1 MLGGI
6 GALAGGGLQGAA
18 AVLIIDYGTGIRI
31 AAPTTVLSSMT
42 KAIRKGILIKGGR
55 HLENLSEINA
65 IVFDKTGTLTCGHP
79 DIIDVIPLNGSS
91 PDQVLTLAAAAENR
105 LTHPV
110 AQAIVRT
117 AIEKGLEIP
126 ERTTSD
132 YTIGLGV
139 ESYVDDMPVLVGN
152 RRFMKQ
158 KQLSLTPAI
167 QNKIRAMEA
176 RAVSPLCVAVDGQM
190 IGLLSFADPLRPEA
204 KEVIQAI
211 RARGIEEIVM
221 LTGDHEDVAK
231 RVAGELGISR
241 YVAESFPGQKAEVV
255 QELQQKGYKVA
266 VVGDGINDSPAL
278 AYADVGIAVD
288 GGTHVAQETAH
299 VVLLHGGLWKIPAA
313 IDIGREAVRL
323 IHQSWDIIMIPNTI
337 ALGLAAVGLLGPI
350 GATLLSNGSNILA
363 TANGLRPLIGA
374 TPSETPRQLQKPE
387 IQEVK
392 EILEV
397 EHREE
402 VGTALA

>member
-1 MLGGI
+1 MPGNI
-6 GALAGGGLQGAA
+6 
-18 AVLIIDYGTGIRI
+18 
-31 AAPTTVLSSMT
+31 
-42 KAIRKGILIKGGR
+42 
-55 HLENLSEINA
+55 

-117 AIEKGLEIP
+117 AMEKGLEIP

-139 ESYVDDMPVLVGN
+139 ESYVDDIPVLVGN

-158 KQLSLTPAI
+158 KRLTLTQPI

-176 RAVSPLCVAVDGQM
+176 RAVSPLCVAADGQM

-204 KEVIQAI
+204 KEVIQAL

-221 LTGDHEDVAK
+221 LTGDHENVAK

-313 IDIGREAVRL
+313 IDIGREAVDL
-323 IHQSWDIIMIPNTI
+323 IHQNWRIIMIPNTI

-363 TANGLRPLIGA
+363 TFNGLRPLMGA

-392 EILEV
+392 QVIEFENRQELGSAV
-397 EHREE
+397 
-402 VGTALA
+402 A